1 MKLSAKL
8 FQMTGVMYALL
19 AIGSAQQQTVRPLDD
34 LAPKTDGKNALTR
47 QLHTVTLV
55 TTDLDPV
62 LKFYRDALGLSVR
75 GPVNL
80 DEKTRRI
87 QRKLWGIPGDINW
100 QLYLLGRPNVP
111 GTVQIRLLLMDRKTP
126 AIKTGWVRKQ
136 PGPYAMGFP
145 ALELENWDK
154 EIRGRGYESTPPEMM
169 NYPITRKDGSSYTMH
184 ETIFN
189 APDFVQA
196 VTLSRR
202 SGMPQL
208 GPVDPA
214 TGRGGP
220 LYSTQIVRD
229 SDKVLAFYT
238 AVLGMELRSDRE
250 WGSGENAYRFSIVF
264 AEGASYGHL
273 LFLDYRG
280 NALADSGAAP
290 RPPNRGLAMWSFPV
304 RDLAEVER
312 RAKKAGITIV
322 GSPVAYDSPELERR
336 RVMTVLAPNGFLVE
350 LFELNQEGK

>member
-1 MKLSAKL
+1 MKLNARFFSFAL
-8 FQMTGVMYALL
+8 ALCALL
-19 AIGSAQQQTVRPLDD
+19 APASVQQQTVRPLDD

-47 QLHTVTLV
+47 QLHTVTLI
-55 TTDLDPV
+55 TADLDPV
-62 LKFYRDALGLSVR
+62 LRFYRDALGLTVR
-75 GPVNL
+75 GPSAV
-80 DEKTRRI
+80 DDKTRRI
-87 QRKLWGIPGDINW
+87 QRELWGIPGDVNW

-111 GTVQIRLLLMDRKTP
+111 ATVQIRLLVVDRRTSQ
-126 AIKTGWVRKQ
+126 IKTDWVRKQ

-145 ALELENWDK
+145 ALELENWDQ
-154 EIRGRGYESTPPEMM
+154 EIRAKGYQSTPPEMM

-202 SGMPQL
+202 SGMPQM
-208 GPVDPA
+208 GPVDPQ

-229 SDKVLAFYT
+229 SEKVLDFYT
-238 AVLGMELRSDRE
+238 SVLGMELRSDRE

-273 LFLDYRG
+273 LFLDYRD
-280 NALADSGAAP
+280 NALAGSGVAP
-290 RPPNRGLAMWSFPV
+290 RPPNRGLVMWSFPV
-304 RDLAEVER
+304 RDLAEVEG
-312 RAKKAGITIV
+312 RAKKAGIAIV
-322 GSPVAYDSPELERR
+322 GQAVNYESLELGRHR
-336 RVMTVLAPNGFLVE
+336 ALTVLAPNGFLVE
-350 LFELNQEGK
+350 LFESVK